1 VIKVGILALSYAVNR
16 RSIRRTNT
24 ANDIIIRRKEMDNIF
39 MLDNFLGKLNV
50 SKWATMTKT
59 STDTALRDIHDL
71 VKKDVLEQEEGGG
84 RSTSYK
90 LKDMSNK
97 Y

>member
-1 VIKVGILALSYAVNR
+1 MSYAVNR

>member
-1 VIKVGILALSYAVNR
+1 MSYAVNR

-84 RSTSYK
+84 KSTSYK

>member
-1 VIKVGILALSYAVNR
+1 MIKVGILALSYAVNR

>member
-1 VIKVGILALSYAVNR
+1 
-16 RSIRRTNT
+16 
-24 ANDIIIRRKEMDNIF
+24 
-39 MLDNFLGKLNV
+39 
-50 SKWATMTKT
+50 MTKT
-59 STDTALRDIHDL
+59 STDTVLRDIHGL

-84 RSTSYK
+84 RSTIYK

>member
-1 VIKVGILALSYAVNR
+1 MIKVGILALSYAVNR
-16 RSIRRTNT
+16 RSIRHTNT

>member
-1 VIKVGILALSYAVNR
+1 MIKVGILALSYAVNR

-84 RSTSYK
+84 KSTSYK